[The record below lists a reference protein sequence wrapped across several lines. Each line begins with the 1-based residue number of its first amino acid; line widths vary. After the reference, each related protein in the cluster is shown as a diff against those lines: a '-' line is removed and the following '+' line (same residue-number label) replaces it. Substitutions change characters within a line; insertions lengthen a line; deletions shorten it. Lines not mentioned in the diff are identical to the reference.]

1 MQEQYKGYPKHLI
14 RKLPRYYRYLN
25 EQKQFGKE
33 YISSNELA
41 GLMGISPSQVR
52 QDFNRLLYNGYH
64 GVGYNIQTIL
74 EQITELLDL
83 KTKKNTIIIGAG
95 NLGQSLSSYGELE
108 NCGFEIKAFFDV
120 NPKLTGAVINGI
132 KVYDMEQL
140 HDYIVEENIV
150 AAVLALPTDGTSEIA
165 RKMNDY
171 GVTMFLN
178 FNPVYFEF
186 ENDAYIENVH
196 IDDNLMMLSYKGTQG
211 AGYERE
217 NEE

>member
-1 MQEQYKGYPKHLI
+1 MQAQYKCYPRNLI

-83 KTKKNTIIIGAG
+83 KTTKNTIIIGAG
-95 NLGQSLSSYGELE
+95 NLGQSLSSYGELK

-132 KVYDMEQL
+132 KVHDMERL
-140 HDYIVEENIV
+140 HDYIVQENIV

-165 RKMNDY
+165 RRMNDY

-186 ENDAYIENVH
+186 ENNAYIENVH
-196 IDDNLMMLSYKGTQG
+196 IDDNLMMLSYKGARGAQG
-211 AGYERE
+211 ERE
-217 NEE
+217 DEE